1 MVQFNTSYFNTLDK
15 PRPKEASI
23 GEFGTSAKM
32 GDILDALKGEI
43 NVGAKH
49 VELGFTGKEKGSLSQ
64 MNTTPEMFDKLKRE
78 EVRQLAKINGVT
90 LSTHATL
97 AISGVS
103 GITEQ
108 GFSDKARTGNLMEL
122 KRTIDFAADT
132 ARGGAI
138 VVHTNEFQREVK
150 DKQFIMGSKKDET
163 IFIADKESGKL
174 YGFKKEDKLSIPK
187 WKTDKKGNYVD
198 IDGKPIDKF
207 NDYSKRVLEQNKN
220 EKQDWDEIDYE
231 GFKNKVKEW
240 NTAHPKEKPLVPE
253 KEFFFLQHLQ
263 KIQAESP
270 RGMQYLQSA
279 SEAQKQYLKM
289 TEDAKAFKEL
299 EKGKKYD
306 DKFLLKMLS
315 NEYSEG
321 IIQKYKDEKWA
332 PSKILEKEAERIKGE
347 ASFYMEGYIG
357 FERQKMEIE
366 KIYERAD
373 TIENVG
379 VQRSAETLA
388 EAAIYAYQIEKLKN
402 IDKPMFIAPENM
414 MAEWGYGSHP
424 EELKNIIIK
433 SREQMVKYLTEPK
446 IEDPNGKK
454 DDKGKLIMIQ
464 NPYYRKLDRKQ
475 AEKIAKDHI
484 KATFDIGHANT
495 WAKYF
500 NAENPNLSEDE
511 RKKKFDVWLLDQ
523 VKDLSKAGVLGHIHL
538 SDNFGYYDEHLSP
551 GMGNA
556 PMEKFMEI
564 IRKDPNYEGKVIVEW
579 GSQPSVEQRS
589 EAMLGAWA
597 KLASSPIYRIEGRG
611 PKWTDIE
618 NSGYFGRMSSPANI
632 VGNYGSS
639 MGKDWALWSY
649 SEAPIE

>member
-138 VVHTNEFQREVK
+138 VVHTNEFQREIK
-150 DKQFIMGSKKDET
+150 DKQFIMGFKKDET

-174 YGFKKEDKLSIPK
+174 YGFKKEDKLSIPE
-187 WKTDKKGNYVD
+187 WKTDKKGNYID

-207 NDYSKRVLEQNKN
+207 NDYSKRVLKQNIN
-220 EKQDWDEIDYE
+220 EKQQWEEIDYE
-231 GFKNKVKEW
+231 GFAKKVKEW

-279 SEAQKQYLKM
+279 SEAQKQYQKM
-289 TEDAKAFKEL
+289 VEDAKAFKEL

-321 IIQKYKDEKWA
+321 VIQKYKDEKLT

-379 VQRSAETLA
+379 VQKSAETLA
-388 EAAIYAYQIEKLKN
+388 EAAIYAYDIGKQKKIE
-402 IDKPMFIAPENM
+402 KPMFIAPENM

-424 EELKNIIIK
+424 QELKNLIIK
-433 SREQMVKYLTEPK
+433 SREEMAEMLIKRNIVK
-446 IEDPNGKK
+446 DKK
-454 DDKGKLIMIQ
+454 E
-464 NPYYRKLDRKQ
+464 
-475 AEKIAKDHI
+475 AEKIAKEHI

-500 NAENPNLSEDE
+500 NAENANLSADE
-511 RKKKFDVWLLDQ
+511 RKKKFDEWLIDQ

-579 GSQPSVEQRS
+579 GSQPSPEQRS

-597 KLASSPIYRIEGRG
+597 KLASSPIYRVEGGG

-632 VGNYGSS
+632 IGNYGSS

>member
-1 MVQFNTSYFNTLDK
+1 MGNWQRITVGIISILIVVVILLILMLSQIENRQTMKGAAENEARYDIAMKKIVENEARNELEKIICPPKCKQYNLEQWVVNLDK
-15 PRPKEASI
+15 NSVMTCICFDPSSGCE
-23 GEFGTSAKM
+23 M
-32 GDILDALKGEI
+32 GFMYD
-43 NVGAKH
+43 
-49 VELGFTGKEKGSLSQ
+49 
-64 MNTTPEMFDKLKRE
+64 
-78 EVRQLAKINGVT
+78 
-90 LSTHATL
+90 
-97 AISGVS
+97 
-103 GITEQ
+103 
-108 GFSDKARTGNLMEL
+108 LMEGT
-122 KRTIDFAADT
+122 TINYMDT
-132 ARGGAI
+132 CTVKQSNSLAPI
-138 VVHTNEFQREVK
+138 TSNE
-150 DKQFIMGSKKDET
+150 KQQEI
-163 IFIADKESGKL
+163 
-174 YGFKKEDKLSIPK
+174 
-187 WKTDKKGNYVD
+187 
-198 IDGKPIDKF
+198 
-207 NDYSKRVLEQNKN
+207 NDYSKRVLEQDKN

-231 GFKNKVKEW
+231 GFAKKVKEW
-240 NTAHPKEKPLVPE
+240 NTTHPKEKPLIPE

-279 SEAQKQYLKM
+279 SEAQKQYQKM
-289 TEDAKAFKEL
+289 VEDAKAFKEL

-357 FERQKMEIE
+357 FERQKREIE

-388 EAAIYAYQIEKLKN
+388 EAAIYAYQMEKLKN

-500 NAENPNLSEDE
+500 NAENANLSADE
-511 RKKKFDVWLLDQ
+511 RKKK
-523 VKDLSKAGVLGHIHL
+523 LG
-538 SDNFGYYDEHLSP
+538 
-551 GMGNA
+551 
-556 PMEKFMEI
+556 
-564 IRKDPNYEGKVIVEW
+564 
-579 GSQPSVEQRS
+579 
-589 EAMLGAWA
+589 
-597 KLASSPIYRIEGRG
+597 
-611 PKWTDIE
+611 
-618 NSGYFGRMSSPANI
+618 
-632 VGNYGSS
+632 
-639 MGKDWALWSY
+639 
-649 SEAPIE
+649 

>member
-174 YGFKKEDKLSIPK
+174 YGFKKEDKLSIPE
-187 WKTDKKGNYVD
+187 WKTDKKGNYID

-207 NDYSKRVLEQNKN
+207 NDYSKRVLKQNIN
-220 EKQDWDEIDYE
+220 EKQQWEEIDYE
-231 GFKNKVKEW
+231 GFAKKVKEW

-279 SEAQKQYLKM
+279 SEAQKQYQKM
-289 TEDAKAFKEL
+289 VEDAKAFKEL

-321 IIQKYKDEKWA
+321 LIQKYKDEKLT
-332 PSKILEKEAERIKGE
+332 PSRILEKEAERIKGE

-379 VQRSAETLA
+379 VQKSAETLA
-388 EAAIYAYQIEKLKN
+388 EAAIYAYDIGKQKKIE
-402 IDKPMFIAPENM
+402 KPMFIAPENM

-424 EELKNIIIK
+424 QELKNLIIK
-433 SREQMVKYLTEPK
+433 SREEMAEMLIKRNIVK
-446 IEDPNGKK
+446 DKK
-454 DDKGKLIMIQ
+454 E
-464 NPYYRKLDRKQ
+464 
-475 AEKIAKDHI
+475 AEKIAKEHI

-500 NAENPNLSEDE
+500 NAENANLSADE
-511 RKKKFDVWLLDQ
+511 RKKKFDEWLIDQ

-579 GSQPSVEQRS
+579 GSQPSPEQRS

-597 KLASSPIYRIEGRG
+597 KLASSPIYRVEGGG

-632 VGNYGSS
+632 IGNYGSS

>member
-1 MVQFNTSYFNTLDK
+1 MVQFNTNYFHTLDK

-32 GDILDALKGEI
+32 GDVLDALKSEI

-49 VELGFTGKEKGSLSQ
+49 VELGFVGKEKGSLSQ

-97 AISGVS
+97 AIAGIS
-103 GITEQ
+103 GITDQ
-108 GFSDKARTGNLMEL
+108 GFSEKARTGKLMEL

-150 DKQFIMGSKKDET
+150 DKQFVMGTKKDET
-163 IFIADKESGKL
+163 IYLADKENGKI
-174 YGFKKEDKLSIPK
+174 YGFRKDDSVHLPIWKKDSKENFID
-187 WKTDKKGNYVD
+187 V
-198 IDGKPIDKF
+198 DGKPIESF
-207 NDYSKRVLEQNKN
+207 HDYSKRVLDTDPNTNKPKWEEIN
-220 EKQDWDEIDYE
+220 YGIFAERIEKLNQ
-231 GFKNKVKEW
+231 GK
-240 NTAHPKEKPLVPE
+240 PKERQLNPE
-253 KEFFFLQHLQ
+253 KEFLVLQQLQ

-270 RGMQYLQSA
+270 RGMQYLEGA
-279 SEAQKQYLKM
+279 SEAQKKYDKM
-289 TEDAKAFKEL
+289 VGDVQAFQEL

-306 DKFLLKMLS
+306 DKFLLRMLR
-315 NEYSEG
+315 NEYGDG
-321 IIQKYKDEKWA
+321 IIEKYKDKKFT
-332 PSKILEKEAERIKGE
+332 PSKILQEEAERQKGE
-347 ASFYMEGYIG
+347 ASYYMEGYIG
-357 FERQKMEIE
+357 FERQKKEIE
-366 KIYERAD
+366 KLYNKID
-373 TIENVG
+373 SIEVVG
-379 VQRSAETLA
+379 LQKSAETLA
-388 EAAIYAYQIEKLKN
+388 EAGIYAYQIEKEKK
-402 IDKPMFIAPENM
+402 IDKPMFVAPENM
-414 MAEWGYGSHP
+414 MAEWGYGCHP
-424 EELKNIIIK
+424 EELKKIVIK
-433 SREQMVKYLTEPK
+433 SREEMVELLMKRNIVK
-446 IEDPNGKK
+446 DKK
-454 DDKGKLIMIQ
+454 E
-464 NPYYRKLDRKQ
+464 
-475 AEKIAKDHI
+475 AEKIAREHI

-500 NAENPNLSEDE
+500 DAGNPNLSSDE
-511 RKKKFDVWLLDQ
+511 RKAKFDEWLINQ

-556 PMEKFMEI
+556 PMEKFMEV

-579 GSQPSVEQRS
+579 GAQQSPDQRS

-597 KLASSPIYRIEGRG
+597 KLASSPIYRVAGSG
-611 PKWTDIE
+611 PKWNDIE

>member
-174 YGFKKEDKLSIPK
+174 YGFKKEDKLSIPE
-187 WKTDKKGNYVD
+187 WKTDKKGNYID

-207 NDYSKRVLEQNKN
+207 NDYSKRVLKQNIN
-220 EKQDWDEIDYE
+220 EKQQWEEIDYE
-231 GFKNKVKEW
+231 GFAKKVKEW

-321 IIQKYKDEKWA
+321 LIQKYKDEKLT
-332 PSKILEKEAERIKGE
+332 PSRILEKEAERIKGE

-379 VQRSAETLA
+379 VQKSAETLA
-388 EAAIYAYQIEKLKN
+388 EAAIYAYDIGKQKKIE
-402 IDKPMFIAPENM
+402 KPMFIAPENM

-424 EELKNIIIK
+424 QELKNLIIK
-433 SREQMVKYLTEPK
+433 SREEMAEMLIKRNIVK
-446 IEDPNGKK
+446 DKK
-454 DDKGKLIMIQ
+454 E
-464 NPYYRKLDRKQ
+464 
-475 AEKIAKDHI
+475 AEKIAKEHI

-500 NAENPNLSEDE
+500 NAENANLSADE
-511 RKKKFDVWLLDQ
+511 RKKKFDVWLLEQ

-632 VGNYGSS
+632 IGNYGSS